1 MCGISGIISLD
12 KKPIKNLKSKILLM
26 DKLLYHRGPDDSGFY
41 INKKKNFGLSNN
53 RLSIVAPIEN
63 IKLPF
68 SKNNQYHLSFNGEIY
83 NYELIRN
90 DLFFKSGIDFKT
102 KTDTEV
108 LFEYLKKYN
117 CNNLQKLNGMW
128 SFAFYNE
135 KKHHLTLSRD
145 LLGERHLFYLIED
158 NKLYFSSEVK
168 PILHVSDKARNIDED
183 SLIESWKY
191 NSCAPGKTLIK
202 DVFRLEPG
210 TNLEVFNSQ
219 IKKKKHTKLN
229 IDSWSPFFKKKPTFK
244 KVFDKFEK
252 ILTKEI
258 KLRIPKDVQFYNTL
272 SGGIDSSIITYITN
286 KIEPNFTKS
295 IYVISGKNQIKKYN
309 GISELELS
317 KVISKKFKIKHK
329 IIKSNSKKFVLNSV
343 KKILKNSFEGCI
355 DPNQINFI
363 AISNFLKRKKI
374 KVVLMSEGPD
384 EFLSG
389 YLTDIEAANVDKIY
403 FNMLK
408 SKKVF
413 DLLKFKKKLNSLK
426 LKKLK
431 DFDISYSP
439 FRTRVVHNM
448 APDVFLNKIFK
459 NFKKEEF
466 QAYDYLDKTYSK
478 FNKKISYPQVRAIN
492 YATKTIP
499 DMISLR
505 KDKSMM
511 INSVEPRFPFLAK
524 NIVEFFIAMPNRYRF
539 NKELNMGK
547 YFLRKYCKI
556 KISEKLYK
564 FPKTGMGGNAWDYYK
579 NFFDDLKIK
588 KKIADSKLFKNP
600 IFKKNSIK
608 EILKK
613 KTNKGNLWSAF
624 ILSEIYK
631 ELLLINNS
639 KFKVKK

>member
-12 KKPIKNLKSKILLM
+12 KKPIKDLKSKILLM
-26 DKLLYHRGPDDSGFY
+26 DRLLYHRGPDYSGVY
-41 INKKKNFGLSNN
+41 INKKKTFGLSNN
-53 RLSIVAPIEN
+53 RLSIVAPREN
-63 IKLPF
+63 VKLPF
-68 SKNNQYHLSFNGEIY
+68 SKNNQYYLSFNGEIY
-83 NYELIRN
+83 NYELIKKN
-90 DLFFKSGIDFKT
+90 LHSESGIDFKT

-108 LFEYLKKYN
+108 LFEYLKKYK

-145 LLGERHLFYLIED
+145 LLGERHLFYLLED

-168 PILHVSDKARNIDED
+168 PILHVSDKEKNIDED

-210 TNLEVFNSQ
+210 TNLEVLNSK
-219 IKKKKHTKLN
+219 IKRKKHTKFN
-229 IDSWSPFFKKKPTFK
+229 IDTWSNFFKKKPALE

-258 KLRIPKDVQFYNTL
+258 ELRIPKDVQFYNTL
-272 SGGIDSSIITYITN
+272 SGGIDSSILTYVTN
-286 KIEPNFTKS
+286 KIEPNLTKS
-295 IYVISGKNQIKKYN
+295 IYVISGKNQIKKHN

-317 KVISKKFKIKHK
+317 KLVSKKFKIKHSV
-329 IIKSNSKKFVLNSV
+329 IKSNPKKFVLNSV
-343 KKILKNSFEGCI
+343 KKITKNSFEGCI
-355 DPNQINFI
+355 DSNQINFI
-363 AISNFLKRKKI
+363 AISNYLKRKKI

-389 YLTDIEAANVDKIY
+389 YLTDIEAAKVDEIY
-403 FNMLK
+403 LNMNK
-408 SKKVF
+408 SKKTF
-413 DLLKFKKKLNSLK
+413 NQSNFKKKINSLK

-431 DFDISYSP
+431 DYEITYSP

-448 APDVFLNKIFK
+448 APDIFLNKIFK
-459 NFKKEEF
+459 NFKKEKF
-466 QAYDYLDKTYSK
+466 QAYDYLDKIYSNL
-478 FNKKISYPQVRAIN
+478 NKNTSYSQVRAIN
-492 YATKTIP
+492 YASKTIP

-511 INSVEPRFPFLAK
+511 INSVEPRFPYLSK
-524 NIVEFFIAMPNRYRF
+524 NIVEFFIAMPNKYRF

-556 KISEKLYK
+556 KISKKLYK

-579 NFFDDLKIK
+579 NFFNDLNVKKKIK
-588 KKIADSKLFKNP
+588 KSKLFKIP
-600 IFKKNSIK
+600 IFKENSIK
-608 EILKK
+608 EILNK

-624 ILSEIYK
+624 ILTELYK

-639 KFKVKK
+639 KSKVKK